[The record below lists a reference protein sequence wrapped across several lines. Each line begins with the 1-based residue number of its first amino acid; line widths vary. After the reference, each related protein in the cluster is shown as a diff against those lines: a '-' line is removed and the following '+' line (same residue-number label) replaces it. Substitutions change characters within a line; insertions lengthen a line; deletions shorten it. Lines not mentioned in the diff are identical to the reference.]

1 MYTMLLI
8 IHHIR
13 KNVYKYLKKITLLL
27 ENAIKLQI
35 PCKALT
41 LIKVYSIINIMK
53 NMKGMIDYDNTGKSN
68 ELFY

>member
-1 MYTMLLI
+1 MLLI

-41 LIKVYSIINIMK
+41 LIKVYCIINIMK